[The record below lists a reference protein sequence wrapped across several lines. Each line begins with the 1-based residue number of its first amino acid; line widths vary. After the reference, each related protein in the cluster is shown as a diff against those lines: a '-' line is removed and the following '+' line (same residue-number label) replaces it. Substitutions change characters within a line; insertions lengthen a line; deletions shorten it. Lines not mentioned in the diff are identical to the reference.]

1 MPINKNALIR
11 YKYLDKLLSDR
22 HHYYTIRDLTEKVNE
37 MMEKDGL
44 DVHVVKRTIEKD
56 LLALQCAPFSA
67 PIDTIKK
74 DGRNI
79 VRYSKDSFS
88 IFNEELS
95 IEERHLLHE
104 VLCVKNITNMGS
116 YLSITNIWKNMDWTP
131 LINMSIANPSLQKRL
146 NKCLIKK
153 RKNISAL
160 GENS

>member
-104 VLCVKNITNMGS
+104 VLNTLGQFCNVKSTVV
-116 YLSITNIWKNMDWTP
+116 LSGTAPANVLVANLYFCSTVCGFFDV
-131 LINMSIANPSLQKRL
+131 LI
-146 NKCLIKK
+146 
-153 RKNISAL
+153 
-160 GENS
+160 